1 METMHSMHL
10 YLISTLTKETREY
23 ENYATDLVPF
33 TFGRLSTPS

>member
-1 METMHSMHL
+1 METMHL
-10 YLISTLTKETREY
+10 YLISTLTNETRED